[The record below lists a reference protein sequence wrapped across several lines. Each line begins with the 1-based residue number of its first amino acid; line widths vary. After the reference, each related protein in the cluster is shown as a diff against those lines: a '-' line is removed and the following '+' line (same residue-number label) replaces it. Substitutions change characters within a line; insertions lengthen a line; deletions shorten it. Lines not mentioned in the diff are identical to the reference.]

1 MLTTKLF
8 TLMQILA
15 LAFVYLL
22 SSQLCSLVGAPNE
35 FGSVIW
41 PPAGISLAC
50 LVMFG
55 SRLWLGVLLGAF
67 LANLYFIF
75 NLANTLTSLSYITA
89 SLEAIGATLEAL
101 AGAWLLRNLAHF
113 PNPLHTERQIGSLI
127 VLLAVLYLVNKVGS
141 TAFFVIKHCPL
152 LLDEATLVF
161 SLLFVGFGFKIP
173 IWPFHYWLT
182 KVHVEAPSGFSIYL
196 SGFLVKTALFG
207 LFKLSNLL
215 FHELNTEPFI
225 FIAFLGA
232 IDASLKM

>member
-1 MLTTKLF
+1 M
-8 TLMQILA
+8 
-15 LAFVYLL
+15 
-22 SSQLCSLVGAPNE
+22 
-35 FGSVIW
+35 
-41 PPAGISLAC
+41 
-50 LVMFG
+50 
-55 SRLWLGVLLGAF
+55 
-67 LANLYFIF
+67 
-75 NLANTLTSLSYITA
+75 
-89 SLEAIGATLEAL
+89 
-101 AGAWLLRNLAHF
+101 
-113 PNPLHTERQIGSLI
+113 
-127 VLLAVLYLVNKVGS
+127 LYLVNKVGS